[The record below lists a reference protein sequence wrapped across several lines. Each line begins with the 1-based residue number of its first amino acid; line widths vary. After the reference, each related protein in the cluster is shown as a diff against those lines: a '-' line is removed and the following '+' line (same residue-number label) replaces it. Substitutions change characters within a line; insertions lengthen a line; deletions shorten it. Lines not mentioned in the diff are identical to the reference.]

1 MRHALAAFLFAAPI
15 CAFAAPALAQTA
27 QGSGYGPAGPV
38 GAAIMA
44 PFNAAGAVLSAPFG
58 GTRLSPRIPAPR
70 PIDSHTMPPPIGH
83 CDMIAGNHICF
94 ATP

>member
-1 MRHALAAFLFAAPI
+1 MRHALAALLFATPL

-44 PFNAAGAVLSAPFG
+44 PFNATGAVLSAPFG
-58 GTRLSPRIPAPR
+58 GTTVASSTGAPAYR
-70 PIDSHTMPPPIGH
+70 YHTMPPPIGH